1 MSVLSLAKQSGLVAL
16 EQVHQNCLQLESGYT
31 KSWLPSLSNKH
42 LQEEEQLQCSNLN
55 LEQVVAT
62 YEAKQR
68 KRKRRFPQR
77 VEGIPVGSN
86 ATDYITYRKC
96 HYLHTVNRWRE
107 SLVAVM
113 TPQMLGDLMELAI
126 SLYRHSKDRLETGA
140 VTLQCVLTC
149 EWTSRCLALTTG
161 YRNSYRPHGLETR
174 CTTLTTLASICY
186 FALSLSK
193 ENMISIVRVCG
204 KKYDMVG
211 SNIYFWWYHLYFSFF
226 ISFIFFYHQRS
237 TD

>member
-42 LQEEEQLQCSNLN
+42 LQEEELLQCTNLN

-174 CTTLTTLASICY
+174 CGTLSTLASTCY
-186 FALSLSK
+186 FALSLTK

-226 ISFIFFYHQRS
+226 ISIIFLIREAQTS
-237 TD
+237 

>member
-55 LEQVVAT
+55 LEQVVAS
-62 YEAKQR
+62 YEATQR
-68 KRKRRFPQR
+68 KRKIKRRLPKL

-174 CTTLTTLASICY
+174 CTTEHTTLHYTSAY
-186 FALSLSK
+186 LYLHFRYQK
-193 ENMISIVRVCG
+193 ENQISTVRVCG
-204 KKYDMVG
+204 KKYCMVG
-211 SNIYFWWYHLYFSFF
+211 SKNYFWWY
-226 ISFIFFYHQRS
+226 
-237 TD
+237 

>member
-55 LEQVVAT
+55 LEQVVAS
-62 YEAKQR
+62 YEATQR
-68 KRKRRFPQR
+68 KRKIKRRLPKL

-174 CTTLTTLASICY
+174 CTTEYNTLAPTYICT
-186 FALSLSK
+186 FVIKRRIRFRLC
-193 ENMISIVRVCG
+193 VCAG
-204 KKYDMVG
+204 K
-211 SNIYFWWYHLYFSFF
+211 NIAWLDKKYFWWY
-226 ISFIFFYHQRS
+226 
-237 TD
+237 

>member
-174 CTTLTTLASICY
+174 CTTLTTQTL
-186 FALSLSK
+186 
-193 ENMISIVRVCG
+193 
-204 KKYDMVG
+204 
-211 SNIYFWWYHLYFSFF
+211 H
-226 ISFIFFYHQRS
+226 
-237 TD
+237 